1 MNPSGNSL
9 PLDLKPG
16 ARLIVNADD
25 FGISKAINNG
35 IVKAHCNGIV
45 TTTSLMA
52 VGRAFDHAVALCR
65 AFPALDVGVHLTL
78 VAEKPLLKQKTSLA
92 GKDGYFPPDISMLLK
107 LLLNQRI
114 QLPEIQAEWS
124 AQIERILNCGIRVT
138 HLDSHQHL
146 HALPGIAGLAI
157 GLARRYHIPFVRI
170 PMEDRL
176 VARPITS
183 HGLVRMTG
191 SMALRAGC
199 LVARL
204 NRRRVPGCQ
213 SPRFLGFHEGGRL
226 NPESLERILRAL
238 KPGRVYELMCHP
250 GLTPEEPY
258 IRRWNYGHQIE
269 LDALAGPSVQS
280 LLIARNI
287 RLCSFADLSDMP
299 AALKHYPILGS
310 DGK

>member
-1 MNPSGNSL
+1 MNPSGGSFSF
-9 PLDLKPG
+9 DLKPSI
-16 ARLIVNADD
+16 RLIVNADD
-25 FGISKAINNG
+25 FGISKAVNTG

-45 TTTSLMA
+45 TTASLMA

-65 AFPALDVGVHLTL
+65 AFPTLDVGVHLTL
-78 VAEKPLLKQKTSLA
+78 VAEKPLLKQNSSLA
-92 GKDGYFPPDISMLLK
+92 GKDGYFPPDIPKLLK
-107 LLLNQRI
+107 LLLNRRI

-124 AQIERILNCGIRVT
+124 AQIERILSCGIRVT

-146 HALPGIAGLAI
+146 HVLPGIAGLTSD
-157 GLARRYHIPFVRI
+157 LARRYHIPFVRI
-170 PMEDRL
+170 PMEDRW

-183 HGLVRMTG
+183 HGLVRMAG
-191 SMALRAGC
+191 AMALRAGC
-199 LVARL
+199 RIARL
-204 NRRRVPGCQ
+204 NQRRVSGFQ

-250 GLTPEEPY
+250 GLPPEEPY
-258 IRRWNYGHQIE
+258 IRRWNYGHRIE

-280 LLIARNI
+280 LIIARNI

-299 AALKHYPILGS
+299 AALKHHPVLGS